1 MTRNVWTLMLA
12 QAFAMCAAPL
22 VVFSGGLIGSQLAS
36 DSSYATLPLAAMVF
50 GTALAVYPAASMASK
65 IGRKAVFLI
74 AMLLGIVASLV
85 AVFSLKIDSFTGFV
99 VSATLIGM
107 VLACIQQF
115 RFAAMESV
123 APELMPTAASRLLL
137 AGIMAAYLGPELVT
151 LGQSINQQT
160 FTGAF
165 YLLSLCFGMSFLL
178 ILIGY
183 KNTEI
188 AKGPENEVRR
198 SLGEI
203 LSNPG
208 ILLAI
213 GSAAVGYSV
222 MSFIMTATPISM
234 HEVNKYGL
242 EETKWVIQSHIL
254 AMFVPSFFSGW
265 LIRKLG
271 FISMMWAG
279 LAIYGICLAIAYW
292 DQALIHYWSALV
304 LLGLGWNLLF
314 VSGTALL
321 PQMYQPHEAHQ
332 VQGLNDLIIFSAQAV
347 ASLGSGVLLLLLGWH
362 GLLWVA
368 VPIILIQVVLLLN
381 WRYTSSGKAGCR
393 T

>member
-1 MTRNVWTLMLA
+1 MLA

-22 VVFSGGLIGSQLAS
+22 VVFVGGLIGSQLAS

-50 GTALAVYPAASMASK
+50 GTALAVYPAASIASK
-65 IGRKAVFLI
+65 VGRKVVFLS
-74 AMLLGIVASLV
+74 AMLLGIAASFL
-85 AVFSLKIDSFTGFV
+85 AVFALQIDSFSGFV

-123 APELMPTAASRLLL
+123 TPDLMPTAASRLLL
-137 AGIMAAYLGPELVT
+137 AGIIAAYLGPELVT
-151 LGQSINQQT
+151 IGQSIHQQT

-165 YLLSLCFGMSFLL
+165 YLLALCFAVAFLL
-178 ILIGY
+178 IFIGY

-188 AKGPENEVRR
+188 AKGLENEVRR
-198 SLGEI
+198 SVGEI

-208 ILLAI
+208 ILLAV

-234 HEVNKYGL
+234 HEVNHYGL
-242 EETKWVIQSHIL
+242 KETKWVIQSHIL

-271 FISMMWAG
+271 FVTMMWAG
-279 LAIYGICLAIAYW
+279 LVIYAICLVIAYW

-321 PQMYQPHEAHQ
+321 PQMYHANEAHQ

-368 VPIILIQVVLLLN
+368 VPMILIQVVLLLN
-381 WRYTSSGKAGCR
+381 WRRVRSEQPQNLSSGKC
-393 T
+393 

>member
-1 MTRNVWTLMLA
+1 MLA

-22 VVFSGGLIGSQLAS
+22 VVFVGGLIGSQLAS

-50 GTALAVYPAASMASK
+50 GTALAVYPAASIASK
-65 IGRKAVFLI
+65 VGRKVVFLS
-74 AMLLGIVASLV
+74 AMLLGIAASLL
-85 AVFSLKIDSFTGFV
+85 AVFSLQIDSFSGFV
-99 VSATLIGM
+99 VAATLIGM

-123 APELMPTAASRLLL
+123 TPELMPTAASRLLL
-137 AGIMAAYLGPELVT
+137 AGIIAAYLGPELVT
-151 LGQSINQQT
+151 IGQSIHQQT

-165 YLLSLCFGMSFLL
+165 YLLALCFVVAFVL

-198 SLGEI
+198 SVGEI

-208 ILLAI
+208 ILLAV

-234 HEVNKYGL
+234 HDVNHYGL

-271 FISMMWAG
+271 FVTMMWAG
-279 LAIYGICLAIAYW
+279 LSIYTVCLVIAYW

-321 PQMYQPHEAHQ
+321 PQMYQANEAHQ

-347 ASLGSGVLLLLLGWH
+347 ASLGSGALLLLLGWH

-368 VPIILIQVVLLLN
+368 VPMILIQVLLLLN
-381 WRYTSSGKAGCR
+381 WRRVSSEAA
-393 T
+393 TA

>member
-1 MTRNVWTLMLA
+1 MLA

-22 VVFSGGLIGSQLAS
+22 VVFVGGLIGSQLAS

-50 GTALAVYPAASMASK
+50 GTALAVYPAASIASK
-65 IGRKAVFLI
+65 VGRKVVFLS
-74 AMLLGIVASLV
+74 AMLLGIAASLL
-85 AVFSLKIDSFTGFV
+85 AVFSLQIDSFSGFV
-99 VSATLIGM
+99 VAATLIGM

-123 APELMPTAASRLLL
+123 TPELMPTAASRLLL
-137 AGIMAAYLGPELVT
+137 AGIIAAYLGPELVT
-151 LGQSINQQT
+151 IGQSIHQQT

-165 YLLSLCFGMSFLL
+165 YLLALCFVVAFVL

-188 AKGPENEVRR
+188 AKGRENEVRR
-198 SLGEI
+198 SVGEI

-208 ILLAI
+208 ILLAV

-234 HEVNKYGL
+234 HEVNHYGL

-271 FISMMWAG
+271 FVTMMWAG
-279 LAIYGICLAIAYW
+279 LVIYAICLVIAYW

-321 PQMYQPHEAHQ
+321 PQMYQANEAHQ

-347 ASLGSGVLLLLLGWH
+347 ASLGSGVLLLMLGWH

-368 VPIILIQVVLLLN
+368 VPMILIQAALLLN
-381 WRYTSSGKAGCR
+381 WRRVRSEQP
-393 T
+393 

>member
-1 MTRNVWTLMLA
+1 MLA

-22 VVFSGGLIGSQLAS
+22 VFFVGGLIGSQLAS

-50 GTALAVYPAASMASK
+50 GTALAVYPVASIASK
-65 IGRKAVFLI
+65 VGRKVVFLS
-74 AMLLGIVASLV
+74 AMLLGIAASLL
-85 AVFSLKIDSFTGFV
+85 AVFSLQIDSFSGFV
-99 VSATLIGM
+99 VAATLIGM

-123 APELMPTAASRLLL
+123 TAELMPTAASRLLL
-137 AGIMAAYLGPELVT
+137 AGIIAAYLGPELVT
-151 LGQSINQQT
+151 LGRSIHQQT
-160 FTGAF
+160 YTGAF
-165 YLLSLCFGMSFLL
+165 YLLALCFVVAFVL

-188 AKGPENEVRR
+188 VKGPENEVRR
-198 SLGEI
+198 SVGEI

-208 ILLAI
+208 ILLAV

-234 HEVNKYGL
+234 HEVNHYGL

-271 FISMMWAG
+271 FVTMMWAG
-279 LAIYGICLAIAYW
+279 LAIYTVCLLIAYW
-292 DQALIHYWSALV
+292 DQALIHYWSALI

-321 PQMYQPHEAHQ
+321 PQMYQANEAHQ

-362 GLLWVA
+362 GLLLVA
-368 VPIILIQVVLLLN
+368 VPMILIQAALLLN
-381 WRYTSSGKAGCR
+381 WKRVSVG
-393 T
+393 

>member
-1 MTRNVWTLMLA
+1 MLA
-12 QAFAMCAAPL
+12 QAFAMCASPL
-22 VVFSGGLIGSQLAS
+22 VVFVGGLIGSQLAS
-36 DSSYATLPLAAMVF
+36 DTSYATLPLAAMVF
-50 GTALAVYPAASMASK
+50 GTALAVYPAASLASK
-65 IGRKAVFLI
+65 VGRKAVFLS
-74 AMLLGIVASLV
+74 AMLLGIAASFL
-85 AVFSLKIDSFTGFV
+85 AVFSLQIDSFSGFV
-99 VSATLIGM
+99 VAATLIGM

-123 APELMPTAASRLLL
+123 TPELMPTAASRLLL
-137 AGIMAAYLGPELVT
+137 AGIIAAYLGPELVT
-151 LGQSINQQT
+151 LGQSIHQQT

-165 YLLSLCFGMSFLL
+165 YLLALCFAVAFLL
-178 ILIGY
+178 IFIGY

-188 AKGPENEVRR
+188 AKGPENEVHR
-198 SLGEI
+198 SVGEI

-208 ILLAI
+208 ILLAV

-234 HEVNKYGL
+234 HEVNHYGL

-271 FISMMWAG
+271 FVTMMWAG
-279 LAIYGICLAIAYW
+279 LGVYALCLVIAYW
-292 DQALIHYWSALV
+292 DQALIHYWGALV

-321 PQMYQPHEAHQ
+321 PQMYHANEAHQ
-332 VQGLNDLIIFSAQAV
+332 VQGLNDLIIFSAQAIV
-347 ASLGSGVLLLLLGWH
+347 SLGSGVLLLLLGWH
-362 GLLWVA
+362 GLLLVA
-368 VPIILIQVVLLLN
+368 LPMILIQAALLLN
-381 WRYTSSGKAGCR
+381 WKRVRAD
-393 T
+393 